1 VVCSTALLL
10 PAGCSDTVS
19 VNAPPLT
26 GADARGCRALLK
38 ALPDSIADQP
48 RRKVADEGG
57 YGAAWGDPPIV
68 LRCGVPKPRG
78 LDAFATCQV
87 VNGVGWFI
95 PEAQSQGDP
104 VDITMTTV
112 GRRQNVEVSLSP
124 RTTSHRP
131 TPWWTSPRRS
141 NGPYGRT
148 SRASDPARFVQG
160 EAFTVAR

>member
-1 VVCSTALLL
+1 MVCSLALLL

-26 GADARGCRALLK
+26 GAAARGCRALIK

-68 LRCGVPKPRG
+68 LRCGVPKPQG

-87 VNGVGWFI
+87 VNGVAWFI
-95 PEAQSQGDP
+95 PEAQSQGNP

-112 GRRQNVEVSLSP
+112 GRRQNVEVSLPEDYFPPANAMVDLASAVK
-124 RTTSHRP
+124 RTIREDKP
-131 TPWWTSPRRS
+131 CL
-141 NGPYGRT
+141 
-148 SRASDPARFVQG
+148 
-160 EAFTVAR
+160 